1 MVPTASQIEIWREN
15 RLRTITDQLVQ
26 SDELKGGG
34 SDRMERIQS
43 AYRLAQKIDTLLMW
57 AWEHP

>member
-1 MVPTASQIEIWREN
+1 MTPTESQIAIGREN

-26 SDELKGGG
+26 SSDFSGGG
-34 SDRMERIQS
+34 DYRMERIQS
-43 AYRLAQKIDTLLMW
+43 AYRLAQKIDTLLTL